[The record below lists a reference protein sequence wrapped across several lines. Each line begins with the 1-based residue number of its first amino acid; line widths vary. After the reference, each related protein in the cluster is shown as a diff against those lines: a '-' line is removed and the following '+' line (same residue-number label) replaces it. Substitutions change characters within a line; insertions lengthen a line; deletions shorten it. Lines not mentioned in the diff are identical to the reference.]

1 MRVAYI
7 KEERCDQSPFCPA
20 GQSCPTGA
28 ISFTMG
34 GGVIPSYGGG
44 KLSVDEDLCLGCG
57 KCVDFCP
64 HSAVDLIAVEDGLLP
79 GGGRFGNNPGNAGT
93 GRPGTDRRES
103 PPSTNGAGAEKG
115 FKTAAA
121 NQNIVRTN
129 NRQNNQFVGP
139 VDLNDTNF
147 HREVVLYDG
156 VVLVDFWAEWCGPC
170 RMMGPIVEQ
179 LARQYAGT
187 VKVGKLNVDENPHSA
202 ETYGIMSIP
211 TMLIFKDG
219 EVVDRIVGAQPREAV
234 ARRLDSWL
242 AR

>member
-1 MRVAYI
+1 MMRVAYI
-7 KEERCDQSPFCPA
+7 KEERCDQSPYCA
-20 GQSCPTGA
+20 SGQACPTGA
-28 ISFTMG
+28 ISFVMG
-34 GGVIPSYGGG
+34 GGVIPSYSGG
-44 KLSVDEDLCLGCG
+44 KLAVDEDLCLGCG
-57 KCVDFCP
+57 KCVDYCP
-64 HSAVDLIAVEDGLLP
+64 RGAVDLIEVEDPLLP
-79 GGGRFGNNPGNAGT
+79 GGGRLGNIPGIS
-93 GRPGTDRRES
+93 RPGTDRKES
-103 PPSTNGAGAEKG
+103 PPPNDTDAKKG
-115 FKTAAA
+115 FKTTVT
-121 NQNIVRTN
+121 NQNIVR
-129 NRQNNQFVGP
+129 QNNQNSQFVGP

-170 RMMGPIVEQ
+170 RMMGPVIEQ
-179 LARQYAGT
+179 LAAQYAGT